1 MSAASEILNEQQI
14 ERLWQYRNQ
23 VDQEYYGRL
32 NFFLI
37 FESILLAAAVQVDSS
52 GHASST
58 VSKVFVLLGLLIT
71 LVWLYA
77 QARVAHILSYLR
89 SLCNE
94 YLPEYRLFRAYKWPD
109 PVYPAA
115 HIRNAYTHCIYLD
128 SVAVYIADNEQQ
140 HDTGPLFRTY

>member
-1 MSAASEILNEQQI
+1 MNSRSTP
-14 ERLWQYRNQ
+14 LWQYRNQ

-32 NFFLI
+32 KLFLI
-37 FESILLAAAVQVDSS
+37 FESILSAAAVQVDSS

-94 YLPEYRLFRAYKWPD
+94 YLPEYRLFR
-109 PVYPAA
+109 VQ
-115 HIRNAYTHCIYLD
+115 
-128 SVAVYIADNEQQ
+128 VARSSTLLLTYGMPILIAFIWIAL
-140 HDTGPLFRTY
+140 LFI